1 MKKLKYVI
9 IGIGILV
16 ALGVVVYLAKGS
28 SSVEVEVYTV
38 KTDNITSFID
48 EIASVKANN
57 QRIVYSKGVGEVL
70 KLDVSAG
77 KSIKKGDIIA
87 VLNTEE
93 AELQIKSLQAKKNA
107 LYATYNEAIKFPAQ
121 EIIDNAEAN
130 VRSKEILVESAK
142 SDAEKAEKLLNE
154 GAISKDNYQDTLDN
168 LELQQEALK
177 VAENELANIK
187 KGPSENIKKQ
197 YEAQLS
203 ELDYQIAILNEN
215 KGNAFV
221 KVPIDGVVLETYVKE
236 GSYLQPGAPVIEI
249 GNDENLYLES
259 DILVSEVGD
268 IKEGAKVIVYS
279 DDLEIEDI
287 AGEVTKIHPKA
298 FSKVSDLGIEQ
309 KRVKIEID
317 LNDNID
323 VLKVGYEVNAKIV
336 TDEKKDSIVVPDSAI
351 FDFEDG
357 DYAYVVNENSA
368 VLRKVETG
376 IEGEDMIEIT
386 SGLNEG
392 DKVILNPDE
401 NVKEGVE
408 VEY

>member
-57 QRIVYSKGVGEVL
+57 QRIVYSKAVGEVL

-107 LYATYNEAIKFPAQ
+107 LYATYNEAIKLPAQ

-142 SDAEKAEKLLNE
+142 SDAEKAEKLFNE

-221 KVPIDGVVLETYVKE
+221 KAPIDGVVLETYVKE

-317 LNDNID
+317 LNNNID

-357 DYAYVVNENSA
+357 DYAYVVDGNNA

-376 IEGEDMIEIT
+376 IGGEDMIEIT

-392 DKVILNPDE
+392 DKVILSPDE
-401 NVKEGVE
+401 NVREGVE
-408 VEY
+408 VKY